1 MTTYTN
7 RSNTIRAARKVLGA
21 TAQVG
26 RDFTV
31 SPVEGGFTWAAVA
44 APEPAPAPAPAII
57 RVPVVSPD
65 GGAAW
70 RALYE
75 QRAPQAEPVE
85 DEEPA
90 ETAPKAQRGKS
101 AALVAAAARPE
112 GVTNTEIKAMT
123 GWTKL
128 GGFFGAVKRAGLVL
142 NRKRENGDTTWF
154 AMAAA

>member
-1 MTTYTN
+1 MATYTN
-7 RSNTIRAARKVLGA
+7 RSNTVRAARKVLGA
-21 TAQVG
+21 AARVDREFVVT
-26 RDFTV
+26 
-31 SPVEGGFTWAAVA
+31 PVEGGFTWT
-44 APEPAPAPAPAII
+44 AII

-65 GGAAW
+65 GGGAW

-75 QRAPQAEPVE
+75 DKAPKAEPVE

-90 ETAPKAQRGKS
+90 EAAPKAQRGKS

-112 GVTNTEIKAMT
+112 GVTNTQIKAMT

-154 AMAAA
+154 AVAA

>member
-1 MTTYTN
+1 MATYTN
-7 RSNTIRAARKVLGA
+7 RSNTARAARKVLGA
-21 TAQVG
+21 AAQVD
-26 RDFTV
+26 REFVVT
-31 SPVEGGFTWAAVA
+31 PAEGGFTWAAVI
-44 APEPAPAPAPAII
+44 APEPIPALVPEIV

-70 RALYE
+70 RALYK
-75 QRAPQAEPVE
+75 QRAPKAEPVE

-90 ETAPKAQRGKS
+90 EAAPKGQRGKS

-112 GVTNTEIKAMT
+112 GITNAQIRAMT

-142 NRKRENGDTTWF
+142 NRKRENGDTRWF
-154 AMAAA
+154 AVQVA

>member
-7 RSNTIRAARKVLGA
+7 RSNTVRAARKVLGA
-21 TAQVG
+21 AAQID

-44 APEPAPAPAPAII
+44 APEPAII

-75 QRAPQAEPVE
+75 DKAPEAEPVE

-90 ETAPKAQRGKS
+90 EAAPKAQRGKS

-112 GVTNTEIKAMT
+112 GVTNAEIRAMT

-142 NRKRENGDTTWF
+142 NRKRENGDTTWY
-154 AMAAA
+154 AVAA

>member
-1 MTTYTN
+1 MATYTN
-7 RSNTIRAARKVLGA
+7 RSNTVRAARKVLGA
-21 TAQVG
+21 AAQVD
-26 RDFTV
+26 REFIVTSV
-31 SPVEGGFTWAAVA
+31 VGGFTWT
-44 APEPAPAPAPAII
+44 AIT

-75 QRAPQAEPVE
+75 DKAPKAEPVE
-85 DEEPA
+85 DDEPA
-90 ETAPKAQRGKS
+90 EAAPKAQRGKS

-142 NRKRENGDTTWF
+142 NRKRENGDTCWF
-154 AMAAA
+154 AVPAA

>member
-7 RSNTIRAARKVLGA
+7 RSNTVRAARKVLGA
-21 TAQVG
+21 AAQVG
-26 RDFTV
+26 QDFTV
-31 SPVEGGFTWAAVA
+31 SPVEGGFTWTAVT

-75 QRAPQAEPVE
+75 QRAPKAEPVE

-90 ETAPKAQRGKS
+90 EAAPKAQRGKS

-112 GVTNTEIKAMT
+112 GITNTEIKAMT

-154 AMAAA
+154 AVAA